1 MAKGAFSELAVQFGA
16 FWLGCEACSIG
27 VSKRAHGPRP
37 SCPSRSLPSFTAML
51 LLKRGEGCF
60 FPNCRLLLALLFDP
74 SESDVKP
81 SALPELAAA
90 SDIVLDPFSESAV
103 RPSDRAFR
111 SSLPHC
117 SSTGAF
123 FRAGGWLWHLSEIVQ
138 KFFTFS
144 TILSCR
150 HGLHDFCALRGF
162 ALMQALIE
170 RPCGMMG
177 RHGYEG
183 APQQDHSGREIA
195 PFFPLPYPP

>member
-16 FWLGCEACSIG
+16 FWLAFEPCSTG

-37 SCPSRSLPSFTAML
+37 SCPSI
-51 LLKRGEGCF
+51 KRGEGCF

-111 SSLPHC
+111 PSLPHC

-138 KFFTFS
+138 KFFTLS

-150 HGLHDFCALRGF
+150 QGLHDFCALRGF

-177 RHGYEG
+177 RHGYAG

-195 PFFPLPYPP
+195 PFFPLPCPP

>member
-1 MAKGAFSELAVQFGA
+1 MAKGAFSIF
-16 FWLGCEACSIG
+16 
-27 VSKRAHGPRP
+27 PP
-37 SCPSRSLPSFTAML
+37 S
-51 LLKRGEGCF
+51 
-60 FPNCRLLLALLFDP
+60 
-74 SESDVKP
+74 SEST
-81 SALPELAAA
+81 
-90 SDIVLDPFSESAV
+90 V

-111 SSLPHC
+111 PSLPHC

-177 RHGYEG
+177 RHGYAG
-183 APQQDHSGREIA
+183 APQQDHSGREIVYRNLQSGGQLDPCA
-195 PFFPLPYPP
+195 QHFSPFGYKTFRPGSGAKPPVLHCNAVKAWRRVLSPSWRYGLELFGWPLALVLYAFQSKQMGHDLAALREAFRPSLPCC